1 MRLVALIVIFIL
13 MMGVILPNVYAL
25 TRAEKERQLQQRQD
39 ALDSKTNKTSVI
51 KLSKYNMIA
60 IELSRT
66 CLRLVK
72 SNSMNDGC
80 YRYSALEPLDT
91 TDKKYSGSFFY
102 DNGFYHRG
110 KPLLNNHEIVY
121 RDVNAT
127 VVCVDCPGKILNKI
141 PNIIVEPRN
150 FVYKLGSD
158 VKILNN
164 TRYEYHDRYVENC
177 FTARVSSD
185 MDLIVDTIN
194 YLKSGCK
201 QTSFKE
207 QKTIVKP
214 YSKLSYDGPAYQYA
228 KWLLE
233 AKKLKGI
240 NCLKSNLC

>member
-25 TRAEKERQLQQRQD
+25 TREQKDKQMKERQD

-80 YRYSALEPLDT
+80 YRYSALESLDT
-91 TDKKYSGSFFY
+91 TNKKYSGPFFY
-102 DNGFYHRG
+102 DNGFFHRG

-164 TRYEYHDRYVENC
+164 TRYEYHDRYVQDC

-185 MDLIVDTIN
+185 LDLIKDTIE
-194 YLKSGCK
+194 YIKSGCK
-201 QTSFKE
+201 VTNFDEKV
-207 QKTIVKP
+207 TIVKP
-214 YSKLSYDGPAYQYA
+214 YSKLSYDGPHYQYL
-228 KWLLE
+228 KWLKE
-233 AKKLKGI
+233 AKSLKNI
-240 NCLKSNLC
+240 NCLKSDLC